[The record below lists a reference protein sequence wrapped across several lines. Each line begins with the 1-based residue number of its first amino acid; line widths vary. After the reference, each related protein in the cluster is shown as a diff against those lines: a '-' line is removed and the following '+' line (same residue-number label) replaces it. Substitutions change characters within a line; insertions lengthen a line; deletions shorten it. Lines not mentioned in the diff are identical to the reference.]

1 MYLVT
6 TEHMRRLEQSA
17 VDAGATWAGLMEQ
30 AGKGVAQEVLR
41 RLAGLQSPH
50 VLVLVGPGN
59 NGGDGLVAARYMHD
73 TRVPVAL
80 YIWKRDG
87 LEQDA
92 NWQRCRKR
100 AIAETLA
107 ADDNDLRRLHELV
120 EQSDVV
126 VDALLGMGGSR
137 PVMGQL
143 ARIVQLVN
151 RLQVQAVET
160 ARKASMQAS
169 AVGEPG
175 AGRAARRAFLVL
187 SVDVPTGIHS
197 DTGAV
202 LGVALRAGV
211 TVATGL
217 AKRGLMLYPGR
228 NYVGRVRVAD
238 IGLPPESLEGMMSET
253 LTIEQARKLLPARP
267 ADSHKGTFGKVL
279 VVAGSLSYPGAA
291 ALATAGAGRVGAGL
305 VTLAAARSIL
315 NLVGR
320 SAEVTLIPLPESD
333 VGTPGVRSAEEL
345 LKHTADY
352 DALVV
357 GPGLGKEKPTG
368 LFLRQLLGLR
378 LTAEQARVGFRT
390 SESEGDEHPTAGKPH
405 GKRPPP
411 GFRVGPDADEQTAT
425 GDEEAGEP
433 GVVPPTVLDAD
444 ALNLLA
450 EVEAWW
456 EHLPEGRFVLTPHPG
471 EMRRLLDVE
480 ELEDDRVQVATDAA
494 TRWNQVVVLK
504 GSTTVIAAPD
514 GRSVVHA
521 VGNAALATAGTGD
534 VLAGAIGGFLA
545 QKLDIFDA
553 AVLGVY
559 VHALAGELV
568 RGEVGDAGALAGDV
582 LPRLPRAIKQ
592 LKEG

>member
-6 TEHMRRLEQSA
+6 TEHMRRLEQAA

-41 RLAGLQSPH
+41 CLAGLQTPR

-59 NGGDGLVAARYMHD
+59 NGGDGLVAARYIHD
-73 TRVPVAL
+73 TRVPVSL

-107 ADDNDLRRLHELV
+107 ADDDDLRHLQELL
-120 EQSDVV
+120 EQSDIV

-137 PVMGQL
+137 PVAGQL
-143 ARIVQLVN
+143 AHIVQLVN
-151 RLQVQAVET
+151 RLRVQAVDT
-160 ARKASMQAS
+160 ARKAMAHAA
-169 AVGEPG
+169 AVGE
-175 AGRAARRAFLVL
+175 AGSGGAARRPFRVL

-197 DTGAV
+197 DSGAV
-202 LGVALRAGV
+202 LGVALRASV

-217 AKRGLMLYPGR
+217 AKRGLMVYPGR
-228 NYVGRVRVAD
+228 SYAGRVRVAD
-238 IGLPPESLEGMMSET
+238 IGLPPDSLEGIMSET
-253 LTIEQARKLLPARP
+253 ITTEQARKLLPARP

-279 VVAGSLSYPGAA
+279 VAAGSLSYPGAA

-305 VTLAAARSIL
+305 VTLAAARGIL

-320 SAEVTLIPLPESD
+320 GAEVTLLPLPEAD
-333 VGTPGVRSAEEL
+333 VGTLGLRSAEEL
-345 LKHTADY
+345 LKHTAGY

-357 GPGLGKEKPTG
+357 GSGLGKEKPTG
-368 LFLRQLLGLR
+368 LFMRHLLGLG

-390 SESEGDEHPTAGKPH
+390 GDAEGDESASSGKPH

-411 GFRVGPDADEQTAT
+411 GFRVGPDVEEPT
-425 GDEEAGEP
+425 EAGEDEAGEA
-433 GVVPPTVLDAD
+433 GVLPPTVLDAD

-456 EHLPEGRFVLTPHPG
+456 EHLPAGRFVLTPHPG
-471 EMRRLLDVE
+471 EMRRLLGVE
-480 ELEDDRVQVATDAA
+480 ELDDDRVQVATDAA
-494 TRWNQVVVLK
+494 TQWKQVVVLK
-504 GSTTVIAAPD
+504 GATTVIAAPD
-514 GRSVVHA
+514 GRSIVHTA
-521 VGNAALATAGTGD
+521 GNAALATAGTGD

-568 RGEVGDAGALAGDV
+568 RGEMGDAGALASDV